1 MAEKESG
8 LYRCVRTETLALY
21 EVCQSNLPISSMICT
36 GNALL
41 CYITCFLCPTI
52 PTTKIYRKKEMY
64 LFYFPLFQRFDFVL
78 VASGTRCQNYMV
90 EFWTKNKIETFED
103 IPNVR
108 AIMLSFRVASVFP
121 LANNFGKV
129 RGGDLLTTGGEMTT
143 SRWRKLG

>member
-1 MAEKESG
+1 
-8 LYRCVRTETLALY
+8 
-21 EVCQSNLPISSMICT
+21 
-36 GNALL
+36 
-41 CYITCFLCPTI
+41 
-52 PTTKIYRKKEMY
+52 MY